1 MEFYINKKPVIIFV
15 CHDNN
20 SIEMIYEYVEKYD
33 IVYAVIVGNKEIDEK
48 YTNNK
53 EKVLIA
59 KSYKDNIESEEKLL
73 TFTAWYLIIKNNL
86 FKYREY
92 ICVCEYDVIL
102 KDGFIHTLNELCVSN
117 AHNVISFFSTYHN
130 FMFDIN
136 KNVLENFLIK
146 KKIEE
151 YPINRNWNPTTNHCM
166 RRSIMEKF
174 VDWYYPDCMQIK
186 KEDEQKLSFY
196 HERLFSVFL
205 YSEKIDFFYMYN
217 MMTHIEH
224 RSHISI
230 PNDFNWQTYIKLNIT
245 AVHPITRNPLIT
257 EEDAIRHY
265 KIYGYF
271 DNLPYKE
278 KRYGLI
284 YDDETGVYNNYI
296 NQLKYTMEIYG
307 DLEVIIY
314 KKSQINDKFKEKY
327 SSILNEK
334 RGDGYWLWKPYIISD
349 TLKKIEE
356 NATLFYI
363 DYLYYFTERFDI
375 LYEDIDKTHI
385 QVWEN
390 KPNEPTNILK
400 NWCKIDVLTK
410 YNVLKD
416 SDTIQDCWA
425 GSIMLKNSYKT
436 KNLINTWLAMCCNYD
451 NITDSPSK
459 NNEPENFIEHRHDQ
473 SLLSIILYKN
483 NIKLSHW
490 HNRYL
495 QNVRFPW

>member
-1 MEFYINKKPVIIFV
+1 
-15 CHDNN
+15 
-20 SIEMIYEYVEKYD
+20 
-33 IVYAVIVGNKEIDEK
+33 
-48 YTNNK
+48 
-53 EKVLIA
+53 
-59 KSYKDNIESEEKLL
+59 
-73 TFTAWYLIIKNNL
+73 
-86 FKYREY
+86 
-92 ICVCEYDVIL
+92 
-102 KDGFIHTLNELCVSN
+102 
-117 AHNVISFFSTYHN
+117 
-130 FMFDIN
+130 
-136 KNVLENFLIK
+136 
-146 KKIEE
+146 
-151 YPINRNWNPTTNHCM
+151 
-166 RRSIMEKF
+166 
-174 VDWYYPDCMQIK
+174 
-186 KEDEQKLSFY
+186 
-196 HERLFSVFL
+196 
-205 YSEKIDFFYMYN
+205 
-217 MMTHIEH
+217 
-224 RSHISI
+224 
-230 PNDFNWQTYIKLNIT
+230 
-245 AVHPITRNPLIT
+245 
-257 EEDAIRHY
+257 
-265 KIYGYF
+265 
-271 DNLPYKE
+271 
-278 KRYGLI
+278 
-284 YDDETGVYNNYI
+284 
-296 NQLKYTMEIYG
+296 MEIYG

-356 NATLFYI
+356 NAKLFYI
-363 DYLYYFTERFDI
+363 DSLYYFTERFDI

-436 KNLINTWLAMCCNYD
+436 KNLINTWLAMCCNYE